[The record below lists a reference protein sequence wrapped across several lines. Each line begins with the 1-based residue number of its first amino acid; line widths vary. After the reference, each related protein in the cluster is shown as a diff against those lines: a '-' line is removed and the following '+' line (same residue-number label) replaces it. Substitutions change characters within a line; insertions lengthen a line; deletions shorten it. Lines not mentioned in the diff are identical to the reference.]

1 MKSTMTGSSTRE
13 VEPWILVTEMKVP
26 PSMTV
31 NLHIG
36 SKSFELTAEDWNFI
50 LDAARKGMTPAPC
63 MPAPC
68 MPAPPPPPAPPRK
81 CLVDGCKNHSN
92 QGKFIGDLC
101 MPCHDMLTTGKLRG
115 GATFIH
121 NMQARLHKI
130 IDIAT

>member
-63 MPAPC
+63 MPAP
-68 MPAPPPPPAPPRK
+68 APPPPAPSLPKK
-81 CLVDGCKNHSN
+81 CLVAGCKNHSS
-92 QGKFIGDLC
+92 QGAFVGGLC
-101 MPCHDMLTTGKLRG
+101 LPCYDMLTTGNIKS
-115 GATFIH
+115 GATFVH
-121 NMQARLHKI
+121 DLRDRMRKI
-130 IDIAT
+130 AGIAN